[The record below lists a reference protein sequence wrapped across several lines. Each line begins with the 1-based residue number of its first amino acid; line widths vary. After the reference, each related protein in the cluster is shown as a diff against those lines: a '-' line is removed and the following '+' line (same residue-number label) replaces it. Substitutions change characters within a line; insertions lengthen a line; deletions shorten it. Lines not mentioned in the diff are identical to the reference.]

1 MENQEETKTQVLD
14 GGALAA
20 FFAGEEPQVSTP
32 APEAT
37 IEDFFKVEGQEETP
51 KAPITEEKEV
61 KTQSAPKETVYTSK
75 VKEYIEE
82 GFFTDADIDIEG
94 EDGEIVKVALSE
106 LKDITPE
113 MFSVIKEEQKR
124 LKAEE
129 IGEKYVSVEGLD
141 ERTKK
146 MIELKKAGGDLTELI
161 QEDIQYTNVLAGID
175 LDNEQVQENLVRQKL
190 QSQGLK
196 PKYIEAEIAEMKEN
210 LTLDVEA
217 KVIVDNYNAYYDNL
231 IEEKKKEQLS
241 RIEAEKEQQKV
252 FKKSLNDVYKGLK
265 LPENISKVLLDN
277 STKVDE
283 YGLTNTDK
291 LYFDAKSDPETYAE
305 ISFFLNNKEKFKE
318 FLGVKVK
325 NETKLETIRK
335 VISLSPKA
343 LKTSADTPN
352 KKVSEVEEFFK

>member
-20 FFAGEEPQVSTP
+20 FFAGEDQQ
-32 APEAT
+32 PEVTAVEAK
-37 IEDFFKVEGQEETP
+37 IEDFFKLEEQAPEQQVVAP
-51 KAPITEEKEV
+51 KAETKKE
-61 KTQSAPKETVYTSK
+61 SAPKENIYTSK
-75 VKEYIEE
+75 IKDYIEE
-82 GFFTDADIDIEG
+82 GFFTDADIEVEG
-94 EDGEIVKVALSE
+94 ENGEIVKVALSE

-113 MFSVIKEEQKR
+113 MFTVIKEEQKR

-175 LDNEQVQENLVRQKL
+175 LDNEQVQENLIRQKL

-196 PKYIEAEIAEMKEN
+196 PKYIEAEIAEMREN

-217 KVIVDNYNAYYDNL
+217 KAIVDNYNAYYDNL
-231 IEEKKKEQLS
+231 IEEKKREQIL

-252 FKKSLNDVYKGLK
+252 FKKSLNDVYKVLK

-277 STKVDE
+277 STKTDE

-291 LYFDAKSDPETYAE
+291 LYFDAKADPETYAE
-305 ISFFLNNKEKFKE
+305 VSFFLNNKEKFKE
-318 FLGVKVK
+318 FLGIKVK
-325 NETKLETIRK
+325 NETKLDTVRK
-335 VISLSPKA
+335 IISLSPKA
-343 LKTSADTPN
+343 LKTSADAPN
-352 KKVSEVEEFFK
+352 KKISEVEEFFK